1 MQTVDEAKSQ
11 PGTVRWRTVL
21 LGILVFLLLL
31 ALLLWLLFS
40 RDPCPASAMSE
51 RESAGLDMTTDQP
64 AELYYLAGLVV
75 GDPGPAVD
83 GGDIELDLL
92 DGGDLDLALQC
103 TADDGT
109 DTDTGAALAE
119 LVNVYRIDATLDPVT
134 VSRQLDGLVS
144 PIHVMAPAVHWS
156 FEPGEDA
163 RPFFSFLGSDLGVQR
178 SPVPPAMRN
187 AAEVDHVIAVVDTGY
202 VETGVGSIDDF
213 VRWDEA
219 IDEDVD
225 GRGHGTFI
233 ASLIRQVAPTTQ
245 VSIARAQTVS
255 LDEILR
261 PAENADEETLSPDVA
276 VTSEL
281 HVAEAIARLVARHD
295 GEAVDALNLSL
306 GTWTDQI
313 GRRSALWKAL
323 ESWWASRPGAA
334 STVFA
339 AAGNEFEGTE
349 GLQFYPAALAGQP
362 FPDLRAVQPTA
373 HDGLPVYWTPT
384 DQQRRGFDGHP
395 WATDQMLGVDLLGVC
410 GATAEE
416 CVPEGA
422 AVSADG
428 DVAQFASWSGA
439 SFATPIVAAVSV
451 NGDGTVPDY
460 ANVAGLS
467 YLPAPSDP

>member
-1 MQTVDEAKSQ
+1 METVDDAKSE
-11 PGTVRWRTVL
+11 PGDVRWRTVL
-21 LGILVFLLLL
+21 PWILVILVVL
-31 ALLLWLLFS
+31 ALPLWLLIN
-40 RDPCPASAMSE
+40 RNPCPASAMAE

-83 GGDIELDLL
+83 GGDIELELL
-92 DGGDLDLALQC
+92 DGADLDLALRC

-109 DTDTGAALAE
+109 DTNTGAALAE
-119 LVNVYRIDATLDPVT
+119 LINVYRIDATLDPVT
-134 VSRQLDGLVS
+134 VSRQLDGLVA

-163 RPFFSFLGSDLGVQR
+163 KPYFSFLDSDVGVQR
-178 SPVPPAMRN
+178 SPVPEGMRN
-187 AAEVDHVIAVVDTGY
+187 AVEAEHIIAVVDTGY

-213 VRWDEA
+213 VRWDKG

-233 ASLIRQVAPTTQ
+233 ASLIRQVAPTAQ
-245 VSIARAQTVS
+245 VSIARAQSAS

-261 PAENADEETLSPDVA
+261 PADNAEEETLSPDVA
-276 VTSEL
+276 VTTEI
-281 HVAEAIARLVARHD
+281 HVAEAIARLVARHE
-295 GEAVDALNLSL
+295 GEAVEALNLSL
-306 GTWTDQI
+306 GTWADQI
-313 GRRSALWKAL
+313 GSRNAVWTAL

-349 GLQFYPAALAGQP
+349 GLQFYPAAFAGEP
-362 FPDLRAVQPTA
+362 FPDLRAVQPTT
-373 HDGLPVYWTPT
+373 HDGMPVYWTPV
-384 DQQRRGFDGHP
+384 DQQRRAFDGHP
-395 WATDQMLGVDLLGVC
+395 WATDVMLGVDLLGMC

-416 CVPEGA
+416 CVPGGA
-422 AVSADG
+422 AVDADG
-428 DVAQFASWSGA
+428 EVAQFASWSGA
-439 SFATPIVAAVSV
+439 SFATPIAAAAAV

-460 ANVAGLS
+460 TGVAGLS
-467 YLPAPSDP
+467 YLPAAPAP